1 MNKIIDIR
9 SISASYGGRT
19 VLRDVSL
26 TLWEND
32 FLGIIGPNGGGK
44 TTLLKV
50 ILGLLAPA
58 VGSVQFFDG
67 RQPVDAITIGYLP
80 QVNSLD
86 RHFPISVGEVV
97 ASGLMASKRLLRPFT
112 AAQRERT
119 AAVLDWIGLGDAS
132 RRSIAEL
139 SGGEL
144 QRVLLGRAIVSNP
157 RVLILDEPNT
167 YVDRQF
173 ASRLYDLLADI
184 NRDTAI
190 ILVSH
195 DIGAII
201 PLIKNVACVNETLH
215 YHAGND
221 LTEKWLDGAYQC
233 PVELVRHGDVPHRVL
248 RNH

>member
-1 MNKIIDIR
+1 MNRIIEIR
-9 SISASYGGRT
+9 SLSASYGGRT

-26 TLWEND
+26 TLWDGD
-32 FLGIIGPNGGGK
+32 FLGVVGPNGGGK

-50 ILGLLAPA
+50 ILGLLRPMA
-58 VGSVQFFDG
+58 GSVLFYDG
-67 RQPVDAITIGYLP
+67 AQAVDAIAIGYLP

-86 RHFPISVGEVV
+86 RRFPISVGEVV
-97 ASGLMASKRLLRPFT
+97 ASGLMASKRRMRPFT
-112 AAQRERT
+112 AAQRTRI
-119 AAVLDWIGLGDAS
+119 AGVLDWIGLGDAA
-132 RRSIAEL
+132 RRPIAEL

-167 YVDRQF
+167 YVDKQF

-201 PLIKNVACVNETLH
+201 PLVKNVACVNETLH

-221 LTEKWLDGAYQC
+221 LTAEWIDGAYQC